1 MEIFTSA
8 ETIVI
13 HQSIK
18 HTTAAVICSF
28 GSKLA
33 AWQNC
38 KDVRKK
44 IYFFKISRNMIE
56 RCTNMKKMKNKKY
69 RKVKM
74 FTSDIISLFKE

>member
-38 KDVRKK
+38 KNVRKK
-44 IYFFKISRNMIE
+44 SIFSKLAEI
-56 RCTNMKKMKNKKY
+56 
-69 RKVKM
+69 
-74 FTSDIISLFKE
+74 